1 MIAALTDLRNPVRL
15 LRAAD
20 AGEIV
25 ILTERGK
32 PRYELKK
39 SSHTVDWIALESER
53 ETWLNETESK
63 ELAEAIERS
72 GKVLTDATVP

>member
-20 AGEIV
+20 AGEV
-25 ILTERGK
+25 VVLTERGK

-39 SSHTVDWIALESER
+39 SCPAVDWESLELER
-53 ETWLNETESK
+53 ATWLNETESK
-63 ELAEAIERS
+63 ELSEAIERS